1 MRDLNDWRVRSFYAS
16 CLILVP
22 FLKFLA
28 RNEYGFLY
36 MEVLAAVLLLAAVCL
51 LVGLAVRGIGFQILI
66 TLLIALMATYPAHRM
81 ADSFSVVP
89 PWTLAIAISAATWLA
104 VRRMREKFFV
114 VLAVFTWSGVPVEMA
129 MHIKRASSAVLAS
142 AAKPAGHV
150 LWLILDEHIGLAG
163 FPLDLPQCVS
173 AKQKLQRT
181 LERYNFTL
189 YPNAYGNYPVTVDSV
204 PSILNGRL
212 LRWPQELMPKVGT
225 GEMRHY
231 AVRTNRLFEEFTAQ
245 GYQVVAWQHSAMKIC
260 AGQPGRVECHEY
272 EEKLKWLHRAPGGWR
287 HRFRWLVGS
296 YQSGDPWLLHVKG
309 FFPFRFG
316 IKLTGP
322 LALEGLWPDG
332 LATRVRSEPRKTL
345 FAAHLLTPHSPYLY
359 RRDGSIRPIEEWA
372 GDRADRRVSEQ
383 DYRELYCR
391 YCEQTEFVATQLD
404 DLLHRLEEGGLLNGM
419 TVAIHGDHGPR
430 ILRRLSNA
438 MERGAHGGNGS
449 VWPGTLDYTGEPDG
463 RDLVDKFSTLL
474 AIKPAGATAP
484 LIRDE
489 KHSVLTFLS
498 REVFGREPQ
507 DGAGRADKVYL
518 ADDRQALHAID
529 IQHYWK

>member
-1 MRDLNDWRVRSFYAS
+1 MRDLSDWRVRAFYAS

-36 MEVLAAVLLLAAVCL
+36 MEVLAAVLLLAAVCML
-51 LVGLAVRGIGFQILI
+51 LGLAARGIGFQILI
-66 TLLIALMATYPAHRM
+66 TLLIALMATYPVHRM
-81 ADSFSVVP
+81 ADVFCAVP
-89 PWTLAIAISAATWLA
+89 PWTLAVAIGAATWLA

-114 VLAVFTWSGVPVEMA
+114 VLAVFTWSGLPVEMA
-129 MHIKRASSAVLAS
+129 MHVQRANSAVLA
-142 AAKPAGHV
+142 AAKPAAHV

-189 YPNAYGNYPVTVDSV
+189 YPNAYANYAVTVDSV
-204 PSILNGRL
+204 ASILNGRL
-212 LRWPQELMPKVGT
+212 VRWPGELMPRIGA

-231 AVRTNRLFEEFTAQ
+231 AVRKNRLFEEFTAK
-245 GYQVVAWQHSAMKIC
+245 GYQVVAWQHGAMKIC
-260 AGQPGRVECHEY
+260 AAQPARVECREY
-272 EEKLKWLHRAPGGWR
+272 AERLKWLHRAPGGWWQ
-287 HRFRWLVGS
+287 RFRWLVGS
-296 YQSGDPWLLHVKG
+296 YQSGDPWLLRVKG

-332 LATRVRSEPRKTL
+332 LAAQVRCESRKTL
-345 FAAHLLTPHSPYLY
+345 FAAHLITPHSPYLY

-372 GDRADRRVSEQ
+372 GDRADRRVGEP

-391 YCEQTEFVATQLD
+391 YCEQMEFVATQLD
-404 DLLHRLEEGGLLNGM
+404 DLLHRLEEGGLLTGM
-419 TVAIHGDHGPR
+419 TVVIHGDHGSR
-430 ILRRLSNA
+430 ILRRLPHA
-438 MERGAHGGNGS
+438 VERGAHGGDES
-449 VWPGTLDYTGEPDG
+449 VWPGMLDYTGEPDG

-489 KHSVLTFLS
+489 KHSLLTFLS
-498 REVFGREPQ
+498 REVFGREPR
-507 DGAGRADKVYL
+507 DGAGRAGMVYL
-518 ADDRQALHAID
+518 SDHRQALHAIN